1 MDVHE
6 LRAARAAAADN
17 RAIALFEQALG
28 LWRGEA
34 FGLLD
39 SAWLHG
45 VRVTLSK
52 EHQAAERDLT
62 DIQLRNGRHGQ
73 LLARLA
79 ERVGEHPLDERLSG
93 QLMLA
98 LCRAAVG

>member
-1 MDVHE
+1 
-6 LRAARAAAADN
+6 
-17 RAIALFEQALG
+17 
-28 LWRGEA
+28 
-34 FGLLD
+34 
-39 SAWLHG
+39 
-45 VRVTLSK
+45 LSK